1 MIADCLSTNTSLP
14 IIIDKQCLTD
24 YRAKM
29 IKSLRTNII
38 ETGFSRPV
46 EGPTLGQGTVQVII
60 APVMENSVSMVVE
73 KNTTLAI
80 TDTVSSNN
88 QHANKYKAVNESIR
102 RLHHQC

>member
-46 EGPTLGQGTVQVII
+46 EGPALGPGTAQVII
-60 APVMENSVSMVVE
+60 AQVVKNLVSMVV
-73 KNTTLAI
+73 KK
-80 TDTVSSNN
+80 VP
-88 QHANKYKAVNESIR
+88 H
-102 RLHHQC
+102 

>member
-1 MIADCLSTNTSLP
+1 MITDCLSTNTLLP
-14 IIIDKQCLTD
+14 IKIDKKCLTD

-73 KNTTLAI
+73 KI
-80 TDTVSSNN
+80 P
-88 QHANKYKAVNESIR
+88 H
-102 RLHHQC
+102 